1 MADAP
6 AGLRPAA
13 RRDAGRRDRSV
24 ECGGSRHHARHAGTG
39 RGNRRLQCATGGA
52 AGRTGRH
59 LNRRFARQRS
69 EPPPSNLQWRFLLA
83 KAAMTDLIDYLSRN
97 FLSEARLLAAAG
109 IDAPTL
115 QDLQV
120 RRMAPLPAYRLR
132 LAMHCDSFFGHYA
145 EEHAAKEWAAGTIEA
160 IIAPDGIDAGD
171 EHELVTLRHAVDTLD
186 AASSPF
192 APHERERSSRR
203 RLVDRVR
210 EQYRL

>member
-1 MADAP
+1 
-6 AGLRPAA
+6 
-13 RRDAGRRDRSV
+13 
-24 ECGGSRHHARHAGTG
+24 
-39 RGNRRLQCATGGA
+39 
-52 AGRTGRH
+52 
-59 LNRRFARQRS
+59 
-69 EPPPSNLQWRFLLA
+69 
-83 KAAMTDLIDYLSRN
+83 MTDLIDYLSRN

-145 EEHAAKEWAAGTIEA
+145 EEHALHFYASATPAWLAAVAALGDEQAAFDLFACRHQARLHALAPGAGADVAAAWASFLDGTYGLCTRSGLPEEIAAKEWAAGTIEA